1 MNVTLLVNNDGPEPM
16 KLKPLYQWLIVLGV
30 WSPFAIAVASSLL

>member
-1 MNVTLLVNNDGPEPM
+1 METSLVNNDGPEPM

-30 WSPFAIAVASSLL
+30 WAIAVASSLL